1 MWGLSTSDLQA
12 IKEVIISILPP
23 KFFKSFCFRILWK
36 KNYSQDDKGESFSG
50 SISGWK
56 LNGSIAKC

>member
-23 KFFKSFCFRILWK
+23 KFFKSFCFRICEKRITHKMTKVKVLAGVLV
-36 KNYSQDDKGESFSG
+36 GES
-50 SISGWK
+50 
-56 LNGSIAKC
+56 